1 MEILLANLASL
12 TLSEIAILIRRD
24 WKNVYFGAV
33 PYLDALGSLTSIK
46 DNFYADSGSSIV
58 AYLLANCQTWR
69 GSVAKEVK
77 AELNKRLK
85 ASYK

>member
-1 MEILLANLASL
+1 M
-12 TLSEIAILIRRD
+12 TLSEIAVVIRRD

-33 PYLDALGSLTSIK
+33 PYLDALASLVSIE
-46 DNFYADSGSSIV
+46 DNFYADSGSSVV
-58 AYLLANCQTWR
+58 AYLLSNCQTWK
-69 GSVAKEVK
+69 GSVAREVK